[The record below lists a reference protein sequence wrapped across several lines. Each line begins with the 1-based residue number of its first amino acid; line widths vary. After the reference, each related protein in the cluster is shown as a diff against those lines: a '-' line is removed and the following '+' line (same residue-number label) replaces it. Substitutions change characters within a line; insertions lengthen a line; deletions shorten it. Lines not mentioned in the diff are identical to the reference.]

1 MAAAW
6 CRAQNVARRA
16 NDYHKL
22 WYRAPLVRFRS
33 TLGSAPCGL
42 CQGRWPSSRTMGTHA
57 QSQSCAV
64 CTCAVS
70 AVDEATCVCVGRVS
84 LAQCVVPAINNYI
97 FRLWS
102 VGAGAHGPIQPTRH
116 STTVVHHF
124 NNIQNNSVM
133 NRTRHST
140 RMYVPCFTL
149 IARNNPME
157 PCSMPHTTQLS
168 RSVSSFQA
176 STISDHMCRAR
187 PYVSFGHRM
196 LATDVETDCLL
207 GCRHCRLGSFSSWCA
222 SSCRPAC
229 QPRVLFF
236 DRLLLL

>member
-1 MAAAW
+1 MITINYGTGPPSYALGVRW
-6 CRAQNVARRA
+6 VQLPVAS
-16 NDYHKL
+16 
-22 WYRAPLVRFRS
+22 VRV
-33 TLGSAPCGL
+33 G
-42 CQGRWPSSRTMGTHA
+42 GRQAVQWAHMHNLNH
-57 QSQSCAV
+57 V

-97 FRLWS
+97 FRFITIPRGW
-102 VGAGAHGPIQPTRH
+102 GTRDPYSPRATEYH
-116 STTVVHHF
+116 RFSSFQYTV
-124 NNIQNNSVM
+124 QNNSVM

-140 RMYVPCFTL
+140 GMYVPCFTL

-229 QPRVLFF
+229 QPRVLFL

>member
-1 MAAAW
+1 MCAPARCRPWMRPHVCAWVVCLSRSVSCQLLIITFSGSSQSQGAAGWGTRTHTA
-6 CRAQNVARRA
+6 
-16 NDYHKL
+16 H
-22 WYRAPLVRFRS
+22 APL
-33 TLGSAPCGL
+33 
-42 CQGRWPSSRTMGTHA
+42 
-57 QSQSCAV
+57 
-64 CTCAVS
+64 
-70 AVDEATCVCVGRVS
+70 
-84 LAQCVVPAINNYI
+84 
-97 FRLWS
+97 
-102 VGAGAHGPIQPTRH
+102 
-116 STTVVHHF
+116 STTGY
-124 NNIQNNSVM
+124 IIISIYTQNNSVM

-140 RMYVPCFTL
+140 GMYVPCFTL

-176 STISDHMCRAR
+176 STISDHVCRAR
-187 PYVSFGHRM
+187 PYVSFRHRM

-229 QPRVLFF
+229 QPRVLFL

>member
-1 MAAAW
+1 M
-6 CRAQNVARRA
+6 CVRGSCVSRASV
-16 NDYHKL
+16 
-22 WYRAPLVRFRS
+22 
-33 TLGSAPCGL
+33 
-42 CQGRWPSSRTMGTHA
+42 
-57 QSQSCAV
+57 
-64 CTCAVS
+64 
-70 AVDEATCVCVGRVS
+70 
-84 LAQCVVPAINNYI
+84 QCVVPAINNYI
-97 FRLWS
+97 FPVHHNPKGL
-102 VGAGAHGPIQPTRH
+102 GHTGPIQPTRH
-116 STTVVHHF
+116 STTGFHHF
-124 NNIQNNSVM
+124 NNNIQNNSVM

-207 GCRHCRLGSFSSWCA
+207 GCRHCSLGRFNGWCA

-229 QPRVLFF
+229 QPRVLFL